1 MNRLNKRI
9 AVVSYC
15 SLILFAML
23 ILYLAY
29 FLASDNSEIMS
40 NPYNGRRQ
48 DLMSERV
55 VRGNIYTADDKCIA
69 ETKVDKDGRETRY
82 YPYNNMFAHTVGYV
96 DNGKI
101 GIESTYNMYMLS
113 STINPVYAAVNELK
127 GNKNPGDNV
136 ITSLDYDI
144 QKVCYD
150 ALGQR
155 KGAVVVMEPDTG
167 RIIAMVSRPDFN
179 PNTIKKD
186 WETLTDDR
194 YSQAA
199 LLNRASQ
206 GLYPPGSTF
215 KLVTLIEYMREN
227 KKYNSFEYN
236 CKGKEAFEDTSIKC
250 YQSKQHGEED
260 IKKAF
265 AKSCNCAFATMG
277 LELNLQN
284 YRELCETLLFN
295 RSLNCNFEYKSSSF
309 ELNKKSGE
317 GEVVQTAIGQGKTM
331 ISPLHNAMLISMVAN
346 GGYMVTPTLVDSIR
360 NNSGVT
366 VKSFESKKSEQILSE
381 NECSFLQK
389 CLEEVVNQGTAAALA
404 GREYKAAGKT
414 GSAEYDSS
422 GASHAWFIGY
432 AKKDNKNIAVSI
444 IVEGAGTGSDY
455 AVPIA
460 KKIFDAYY

>member
-9 AVVSYC
+9 AVVSYG

-23 ILYLAY
+23 ILYLTY

-40 NPYNGRRQ
+40 NPYNSRRQ
-48 DLMSERV
+48 DLMNERV
-55 VRGNIYTADDKCIA
+55 IRGNIYTSDGKCVA
-69 ETKVDKDGRETRY
+69 ETKVDKNGEESRH

-96 DNGKI
+96 GNGKI
-101 GIESTYNMYMLS
+101 GIESTYNLYMLS
-113 STINPVYAAVNELK
+113 SNINPVYSAINELQ
-127 GNKNPGDNV
+127 GNKSPGDNV

-167 RIIAMVSRPDFN
+167 RILAMVSKPDFN
-179 PNTIKKD
+179 PNTIKEE
-186 WETLTDDR
+186 WETLTEDR
-194 YSQAA
+194 YSNAA

-215 KLVTLIEYMREN
+215 KLVTLIEYMREH

-236 CKGKEAFEDTSIKC
+236 CKGKETFENTSIKC
-250 YQSKQHGEED
+250 YQSKWHGEED

-265 AKSCNCAFATMG
+265 AKSCNCAFAKIG
-277 LELNLQN
+277 LELDRKK
-284 YRELCETLLFN
+284 YKELCENLLFN
-295 RSLNCNFEYKSSSF
+295 KSLNCKFEYKSSSF
-309 ELNKKSGE
+309 ELDKNAE
-317 GEVVQTAIGQGKTM
+317 AGEVVQTAIGQGKTM

-346 GGYMVTPTLVDSIR
+346 GGYMVNPTLVDSIR

-366 VKSFESKKSEQILSE
+366 VKAFESKKGEQILSE
-381 NECSFLQK
+381 KECRFLKK
-389 CLEEVVNQGTAAALA
+389 CLEEVVNQGTGAALA

-414 GSAEYDSS
+414 GSAEFDSS

-432 AKKDNKNIAVSI
+432 ASKNNKKVAVSI